1 MGKSISGNCCCGCI
15 ELLSFGNQQS
25 AANRVG
31 ESQGNFCKV
40 DRDLCGLL
48 FSGRLAP
55 VLRMVCSYP
64 PQCRGLG
71 DRHRPSMFLGYIR
84 INILRPGW
92 LNSKLLQSSS
102 SLSYFLH
109 IKVASITWPTAGCGW
124 QPPPLARIVEGTNC
138 RVRTVSLWGAMPIP
152 GAGASKI
159 SSEPRGISGGEGRSS
174 DGDGMDSRISKAT
187 LKSSQVPL
195 PNSCTV

>member
-1 MGKSISGNCCCGCI
+1 VAV
-15 ELLSFGNQQS
+15 LSFCLSEISKVQLIGSGSLKGISVRLIVIYAGCFSVDASRRYCAWYAPTPLN
-25 AANRVG
+25 VG
-31 ESQGNFCKV
+31 
-40 DRDLCGLL
+40 GLEIGIGL
-48 FSGRLAP
+48 RCFWAILGLIFSGRA
-55 VLRMVCSYP
+55 
-64 PQCRGLG
+64 GLTLSCYS
-71 DRHRPSMFLGYIR
+71 RAHR
-84 INILRPGW
+84 
-92 LNSKLLQSSS
+92 
-102 SLSYFLH
+102 SLIFS
-109 IKVASITWPTAGCGW
+109 ICKVASITWPTAGCGW